1 MKLKIMSASA
11 VLLPSLLG
19 TEAPIFA
26 ATDKQNIIRTIRT
39 QEELNAYLEETGSD
53 LGGDKITFELSESIV
68 FPKKTFKIQ
77 NSETVWSFKGT
88 GKPVTIDFGGSVFL
102 QGVGGDFFWLGT
114 GKHGDVSNN
123 TVIKNGTFY
132 GTTTTETSKEG
143 RILDQARSPEKHGSI
158 FGGSRH
164 GLGMFMGQFLKAS
177 FLSFQNL
184 TFNNVHHEDGHVFD
198 LSGSDHITF
207 YNNTFAGY
215 GGRTFSDE
223 EIRKRFNMNHHF
235 LYSEAIQ
242 IDSAIKGTFGNFN
255 PKGTILENVPF
266 DGTPSSFLRFE
277 KNSFTTY
284 EGLDAEGL
292 INNDQTRKVVR
303 NYSAGLGSHTRGN
316 GEYKNIII
324 KDNVFTNTINF
335 KNNNHEER
343 HLMYPIHFEG
353 VSDLTKNKIF
363 ISGNIFQ
370 GIETKADSGKLIK
383 GRIGVSENTVLNPEK
398 PRVEIKESAF
408 VTKYVED
415 SSQLVGSH
423 AVIKHGVN
431 GYEKVST
438 TFDIDPDTGK
448 FIENKFVTDKKEQVE
463 AVVAVGTKPKVM
475 EIEIPYG
482 IRYVADSEKA
492 IGYRMITQKGHNGS
506 EKRVTTYNLNELTGK
521 VVENAP
527 SIERVEPIDEIVTI
541 GIKSTTVVREIP
553 YATKYIEDD
562 TKELGY
568 KHTVQQGFPGYEKII
583 TSYSLN
589 NTTGAVIKNTQSA
602 EKKEPVDEI
611 IAIGT
616 KSTEDDGIHKDTI
629 AIGALSVKYIPNN
642 KIVREN
648 SINNKLSIVYKTN

>member
-1 MKLKIMSASA
+1 MKLKIMSAGV
-11 VLLPSLLG
+11 VLLPSLLN
-19 TEAPIFA
+19 TEALIFA
-26 ATDKQNIIRTIRT
+26 ATDKQNIIRTIHT

-114 GKHGDVSNN
+114 GEHGDASNH

-177 FLSFQNL
+177 FLSFQDL
-184 TFNNVHHEDGHVFD
+184 VFNNVHHEDGHVFD
-198 LSGSDHITF
+198 LSGANHVTF
-207 YNNTFAGY
+207 YNNIFAGY
-215 GGRTFSDE
+215 GGRTFSDD

-242 IDSAIKGTFGNFN
+242 IDSAIKGTFGNFH
-255 PKGTILENVPF
+255 PKGTILENVSF
-266 DGTPSSFLRFE
+266 DGTPSSYLRFE

-324 KDNVFTNTINF
+324 KDNVFANTINF
-335 KNNNHEER
+335 QNNNHEER

-353 VSDLTKNKIF
+353 VSDLMRNKIF
-363 ISGNIFQ
+363 ISGNVFQ
-370 GIETKADSGKLIK
+370 GILDKSDSWKLIK
-383 GRIGVSENTVLNPEK
+383 GRLGVAENMISNPEK
-398 PRVEIKESAF
+398 PKVETKESAF

-415 SSQLVGSH
+415 SSQSVGSH
-423 AVIKHGVN
+423 AIIKDGVS
-431 GYEKVST
+431 GYEKIST
-438 TFDIDPDTGK
+438 TFDIDPETGK
-448 FIENKFVTDKKEQVE
+448 FIEHKSVIDKKESVE
-463 AVVAVGTKPKVM
+463 NVVAVGTKPKVT
-475 EIEIPYG
+475 ETSLPYS
-482 IRYVADSEKA
+482 IHYVADNEKD
-492 IGYRMITQKGHNGS
+492 IGYREVTQKGRNGS
-506 EKRVTTYNLNELTGK
+506 EKTVTTYSVNKLTGE
-521 VVENAP
+521 VVGNNP
-527 SIERVEPIDEIVTI
+527 SVERVDPIEERVTV
-541 GIKSTTVVREIP
+541 GIKPTITVREIP
-553 YATKYIEDD
+553 YTTKYVENE
-562 TKELGY
+562 TKEVSY
-568 KHTVQQGFPGYEKII
+568 KHTIQQGFHGYEKII

-589 NTTGAVIKNTQSA
+589 DTTGAVIKNTQTD
-602 EKKEPVDEI
+602 EKKEPIDEI
-611 IAIGT
+611 IEIGT
-616 KSTEDDGIHKDTI
+616 KSIEDDGIYKDTI
-629 AIGALSVKYIPNN
+629 VIGALSVKYIPNN

>member
-1 MKLKIMSASA
+1 MKLKIMSVGA
-11 VLLPSLLG
+11 VLLPSLLN

-26 ATDKQNIIRTIRT
+26 ATDKQSIIRTIHT

-114 GKHGDVSNN
+114 GEHGDASNH

-143 RILDQARSPEKHGSI
+143 RILDQARSPEKHESI

-177 FLSFQNL
+177 FLSFQDL
-184 TFNNVHHEDGHVFD
+184 VFNNVHHEDGHVFD
-198 LSGSDHITF
+198 LSGAKHVTF

-215 GGRTFSDE
+215 GGRTFTDD
-223 EIRKRFNMNHHF
+223 EIRKRFSMNHHF

-292 INNDQTRKVVR
+292 INNDESRKVVR
-303 NYSAGLGSHTRGN
+303 NYSAGLGSHTRGT

-363 ISGNIFQ
+363 ISGNVFQ
-370 GIETKADSGKLIK
+370 GILDNSDSGKLIK
-383 GRIGVSENTVLNPEK
+383 GRLGVAENMTTTSEELHVDKQEFS
-398 PRVEIKESAF
+398 SA
-408 VTKYVED
+408 TKDVAN
-415 SSQLVGSH
+415 S
-423 AVIKHGVN
+423 
-431 GYEKVST
+431 
-438 TFDIDPDTGK
+438 
-448 FIENKFVTDKKEQVE
+448 DKKELSE
-463 AVVAVGTKPKVM
+463 VM
-475 EIEIPYG
+475 VTISTESRVKELLHS
-482 IRYVADSEKA
+482 IRYVADSEKDV
-492 IGYRMITQKGHNGS
+492 GYRVITQKGRNGF
-506 EKRVTTYNLNELTGK
+506 EETVTTYNSNSVTGN
-521 VVENAP
+521 VVEHDPHTEKVA
-527 SIERVEPIDEIVTI
+527 PIDEIVTV
-541 GIKSTTVVREIP
+541 GTKPNVVIKEIP
-553 YATKYIEDD
+553 YTTKYVEDD
-562 TKELGY
+562 TKTSDY
-568 KHTVQQGFPGYEKII
+568 RHTVQQGSLGYEKI
-583 TSYSLN
+583 TTTYSLDN
-589 NTTGAVIKNTQSA
+589 VSGAVTKNAQSV

-611 IAIGT
+611 IEIGT
-616 KSTEDDGIHKDTI
+616 KSADVISENSHSLGS
-629 AIGALSVKYIPNN
+629 LSVRYAAKNGSAY
-642 KIVREN
+642 EN
-648 SINNKLSIVYKTN
+648 AINNTLSVVYKNQLN

>member
-1 MKLKIMSASA
+1 MKLKIMSAGV
-11 VLLPSLLG
+11 VLLPSLLN
-19 TEAPIFA
+19 TEALIFA
-26 ATDKQNIIRTIRT
+26 ATDKQNIIRTIHT

-114 GKHGDVSNN
+114 GEHGDASNH

-198 LSGSDHITF
+198 LSGSDHIIF

-215 GGRTFSDE
+215 GGRTFTDD
-223 EIRKRFNMNHHF
+223 EIRKRFSMNHHF

-266 DGTPSSFLRFE
+266 DGAPSSYLHFE

-324 KDNVFTNTINF
+324 KDNVFANTINF
-335 KNNNHEER
+335 QNNNHEER

-353 VSDLTKNKIF
+353 VSDLMRNKIF
-363 ISGNIFQ
+363 ISGNVFQ
-370 GIETKADSGKLIK
+370 GILDKSDSGKLVK
-383 GRIGVSENTVLNPEK
+383 GRLGVAENTISNPEESHVDK
-398 PRVEIKESAF
+398 QESSSVPKDVVNLDKKELAEVVVTTSTESRVKELPHS
-408 VTKYVED
+408 VRYVED
-415 SSQLVGSH
+415 S
-423 AVIKHGVN
+423 
-431 GYEKVST
+431 
-438 TFDIDPDTGK
+438 
-448 FIENKFVTDKKEQVE
+448 NKDV
-463 AVVAVGTKPKVM
+463 
-475 EIEIPYG
+475 
-482 IRYVADSEKA
+482 
-492 IGYRMITQKGHNGS
+492 GYRVITQKGSNGFQ
-506 EKRVTTYNLNELTGK
+506 EIVTTYNSNSLTGN
-521 VVENAP
+521 VVENDP
-527 SIERVEPIDEIVTI
+527 HIEKVVPIDEIVTV
-541 GIKSTTVVREIP
+541 GTKPNVVIKEIP
-553 YATKYIEDD
+553 YTTKYVENN
-562 TKELGY
+562 TKTSDY
-568 KHTVQQGFPGYEKII
+568 KRTMQQGSLGYEKIT
-583 TSYSLN
+583 TSYSLDN
-589 NTTGAVIKNTQSA
+589 VSGEVTKNIPSV

-611 IAIGT
+611 IEIGT
-616 KSTEDDGIHKDTI
+616 KSADVISEDTYYLGS
-629 AIGALSVKYIPNN
+629 LSVRYAA
-642 KIVREN
+642 EN
-648 SINNKLSIVYKTN
+648 GSAYENAINNTLSVVYKTN

>member
-1 MKLKIMSASA
+1 M
-11 VLLPSLLG
+11 
-19 TEAPIFA
+19 
-26 ATDKQNIIRTIRT
+26 
-39 QEELNAYLEETGSD
+39 
-53 LGGDKITFELSESIV
+53 GGDKITFELSESIV

-114 GKHGDVSNN
+114 GEHGDASNH

-132 GTTTTETSKEG
+132 GTTTTETSKER
-143 RILDQARSPEKHGSI
+143 RILDQARSPEKHESI
-158 FGGSRH
+158 FGGSRY

-177 FLSFQNL
+177 FLSFQDL
-184 TFNNVHHEDGHVFD
+184 VFNNVHHEDGHVFD
-198 LSGSDHITF
+198 LSGAKHVTF

-215 GGRTFSDE
+215 GGRTFSDD

-266 DGTPSSFLRFE
+266 DGTPSSYLRFE

-324 KDNVFTNTINF
+324 KDNVFANTINF
-335 KNNNHEER
+335 Q
-343 HLMYPIHFEG
+343 
-353 VSDLTKNKIF
+353 KI
-363 ISGNIFQ
+363 
-370 GIETKADSGKLIK
+370 
-383 GRIGVSENTVLNPEK
+383 
-398 PRVEIKESAF
+398 
-408 VTKYVED
+408 
-415 SSQLVGSH
+415 
-423 AVIKHGVN
+423 
-431 GYEKVST
+431 ST
-438 TFDIDPDTGK
+438 TFDIDPETGK
-448 FIENKFVTDKKEQVE
+448 FIEHKSVIDKKESVE
-463 AVVAVGTKPKVM
+463 NVVAVGTKPKVT
-475 EIEIPYG
+475 ETSLPYS
-482 IRYVADSEKA
+482 IHYVVDNEKD
-492 IGYRMITQKGHNGS
+492 IGYREVAQKGRNGS
-506 EKRVTTYNLNELTGK
+506 EKTVTTYSVNKLTGE
-521 VVENAP
+521 VVGNNP
-527 SIERVEPIDEIVTI
+527 SVERVDPIEERVTV
-541 GIKSTTVVREIP
+541 GIKPTITVREIP
-553 YATKYIEDD
+553 YTTKYVENE
-562 TKELGY
+562 TKEVSY
-568 KHTVQQGFPGYEKII
+568 KHTLQQGFHGYEKII

-589 NTTGAVIKNTQSA
+589 DTTGAVIKNTQAA
-602 EKKEPVDEI
+602 EKKEPIDEI
-611 IAIGT
+611 IEIGT
-616 KSTEDDGIHKDTI
+616 KSIEDDGIYKDTI

>member
-1 MKLKIMSASA
+1 MKLKIMSVGA
-11 VLLPSLLG
+11 VLLPSLLN

-26 ATDKQNIIRTIRT
+26 ATDKQSIIRTIHT

-53 LGGDKITFELSESIV
+53 LGGDKIAFELSESIV

-114 GKHGDVSNN
+114 GEHGDASNH

-143 RILDQARSPEKHGSI
+143 RILDQARSPEKHESI

-177 FLSFQNL
+177 FLSFQDL
-184 TFNNVHHEDGHVFD
+184 VFNNVHHEDGHVFD
-198 LSGSDHITF
+198 LSGAKHVTF

-215 GGRTFSDE
+215 GGRTFTDD
-223 EIRKRFNMNHHF
+223 EIRKRFSMNHHF

-292 INNDQTRKVVR
+292 INNDESRKVVR
-303 NYSAGLGSHTRGN
+303 NYSAGLGSHTRGT

-363 ISGNIFQ
+363 ISGNVFQ
-370 GIETKADSGKLIK
+370 GILDNSDSGKLIK
-383 GRIGVSENTVLNPEK
+383 GRLGVAENMTTTSEELHVDKQEFS
-398 PRVEIKESAF
+398 SA
-408 VTKYVED
+408 TKDVAN
-415 SSQLVGSH
+415 S
-423 AVIKHGVN
+423 
-431 GYEKVST
+431 
-438 TFDIDPDTGK
+438 
-448 FIENKFVTDKKEQVE
+448 DKKELSE
-463 AVVAVGTKPKVM
+463 VM
-475 EIEIPYG
+475 VTISTESRVKELLHS
-482 IRYVADSEKA
+482 IRYVADSEKDV
-492 IGYRMITQKGHNGS
+492 GYRVITQKGRNGF
-506 EKRVTTYNLNELTGK
+506 EETVTTYNSNSVTGN
-521 VVENAP
+521 VVEHDPHTEKVA
-527 SIERVEPIDEIVTI
+527 PIDEIVTV
-541 GIKSTTVVREIP
+541 GTKPNVVIKEIP
-553 YATKYIEDD
+553 YTTKYVEDD
-562 TKELGY
+562 TKTSDY
-568 KHTVQQGFPGYEKII
+568 RHTVQQGSPGYEKI
-583 TSYSLN
+583 TTTYSLDN
-589 NTTGAVIKNTQSA
+589 VSGAVTKNAQSV
-602 EKKEPVDEI
+602 EKKEPVVEI
-611 IAIGT
+611 IEIGT
-616 KSTEDDGIHKDTI
+616 KSADVISENSHSLGS
-629 AIGALSVKYIPNN
+629 LSVRYAAKNGSAY
-642 KIVREN
+642 EN
-648 SINNKLSIVYKTN
+648 AINNTLSVVYKNQLN